1 MMIRYL
7 LSAVLAT
14 LPAMLFASVV
24 FLNFEEDA
32 YYTRPWQVA
41 SIVFLAASLLL
52 GLKFAA
58 RPTHELDSISAIRRR
73 FLVYTFLAWMLT
85 VTVLFGLSFSP
96 MVLGQDNG
104 DGANGYPE
112 CLFFA
117 VSSSVVYSGVVI
129 LIILLNSMLLA
140 PVLRFIPMKL
150 QH

>member
-1 MMIRYL
+1 MIRYL
-7 LSAVLAT
+7 LSAILAT
-14 LPAMLFASVV
+14 LPAMLFASAV

-32 YYTRPWQVA
+32 YYTRPWRVA
-41 SIVFLAASLLL
+41 SVVFLAASLLL

-58 RPTHELDSISAIRRR
+58 RPMNKLDSISAIRRR
-73 FLVYTFLAWMLT
+73 FMVYPFLAWTLA
-85 VTVLFGLSFSP
+85 VAVLFGLSFSP

-117 VSSSVVYSGVVI
+117 VSSSIVYSGFVI

-150 QH
+150 QD